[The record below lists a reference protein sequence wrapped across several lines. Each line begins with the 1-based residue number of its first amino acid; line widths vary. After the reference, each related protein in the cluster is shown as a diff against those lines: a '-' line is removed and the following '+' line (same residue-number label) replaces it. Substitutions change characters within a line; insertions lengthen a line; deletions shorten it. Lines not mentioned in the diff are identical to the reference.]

1 KLSPRRVNCAKNS
14 LIVLFVGIWSD
25 GRTAFRRMNRCY
37 CFMGKWPVAV
47 EAVVSDVSSHV
58 IARERCRLRR
68 FASRLY
74 GTRWQGLLTK
84 VVHPDVRVL
93 ATTTATI
100 CSNRQCA
107 IKENVKRL
115 REQFVEQKKQ
125 FRAKIITI
133 PNALSMIRIGLSPI
147 IGCLVVEEC
156 FVAAVSL
163 FTVAGITDLLDGY
176 IARHVEGQ
184 SSLLGSVLDPI
195 ADKLLVSTLFITLTY
210 VNLIPLLLTVTVLV
224 RDICLVTGGFVKR
237 YRMLMPPITLRRF
250 FDPSVSPIKVA
261 PTFVSKVV
269 TGGFVKRYRMLM
281 PPITLRRFFDPS
293 VSPIKVAPTFVSKV
307 VTGGFVKRY
316 RMLMPPIT
324 LRRFFDPSVSP
335 IKVAPT
341 FVSKVVTGGFVKR
354 YRMLMPP
361 ITLRRFFDPSVS
373 PIKVAPT
380 FVSKVVTGGF
390 VKRYRMLMP
399 PITLRRFFD
408 PSVSPIKVA
417 PTFVSKVNTALQLS
431 LVACSLAS
439 PVFNFAGHPS
449 LTALCFATG
458 ATTVFSG
465 LQYALMDRMQ
475 RVYK

>member
-1 KLSPRRVNCAKNS
+1 
-14 LIVLFVGIWSD
+14 
-25 GRTAFRRMNRCY
+25 
-37 CFMGKWPVAV
+37 MGKWPVAV

-163 FTVAGITDLLDGY
+163 FTVAGITDLTECSIDTLQLDGY

-261 PTFVSKVV
+261 PTFVSKV
-269 TGGFVKRYRMLM
+269 
-281 PPITLRRFFDPS
+281 
-293 VSPIKVAPTFVSKV
+293 
-307 VTGGFVKRY
+307 
-316 RMLMPPIT
+316 
-324 LRRFFDPSVSP
+324 
-335 IKVAPT
+335 
-341 FVSKVVTGGFVKR
+341 
-354 YRMLMPP
+354 
-361 ITLRRFFDPSVS
+361 
-373 PIKVAPT
+373 
-380 FVSKVVTGGF
+380 
-390 VKRYRMLMP
+390 
-399 PITLRRFFD
+399 
-408 PSVSPIKVA
+408 
-417 PTFVSKVNTALQLS
+417 NTALQLS

-458 ATTVFSG
+458 ATTIFSG